1 MSTLIRT
8 SIVALALLTGASAA
22 MAYDEP
28 FLNDNADQYGGH
40 APYSQ
45 EGARAFWDN
54 QADK

>member
-28 FLNDNADQYGGH
+28 VLNDNSDQYGGH
-40 APYSQ
+40 EPYSQ

-54 QADK
+54 QSDK